1 MIIFHSKGTQTC
13 DRRVPQTAF
22 WCRQTLGH
30 LEGIPGLSRTPSLWV
45 SPWRPLPLCCAKA
58 GPPPPAGV
66 ALGARPAPFRRG
78 LRPRPRLAGFA
89 RLRQAPPSLSSRSRR
104 QSLEKWNLA
113 AAAPCAGLAE
123 PHWACSVAGASAALS
138 RKLACCSPQ
147 LIRALSGLRNLGPG
161 FRADRSPRS
170 AGEPRF
176 LPCLQPGNLRN
187 DPECAA
193 GAGQP
198 ASLAAC
204 ALAAAARFLAV
215 TAGRSAAAAAAAAA
229 AASAAGA
236 CCGVPLA
243 PRRRAGAL
251 AAGSPRHSHYSLT
264 PTRSLGS
271 AGPGEDTGLCP
282 GGDCGGQSAGGRGRP
297 VAHAPLPWGRP
308 ARPAARSCWR
318 L

>member
-1 MIIFHSKGTQTC
+1 MGSSHLGVFFHSKGTQTRE
-13 DRRVPQTAF
+13 RRVSQTAF

-30 LEGIPGLSRTPSLWV
+30 LEEIPGLPRTPNLRV
-45 SPWRPLPLCCAKA
+45 SPWHPLPPCCAA
-58 GPPPPAGV
+58 ARPPPPAGV

-89 RLRQAPPSLSSRSRR
+89 GLRQAPPSLSSRSRR

-123 PHWACSVAGASAALS
+123 PHWACSVARDSAALS

-147 LIRALSGLRNLGPG
+147 LIRVLSGLRDLEAGSG
-161 FRADRSPRS
+161 ADRTPRS

-176 LPCLQPGNLRN
+176 FHCLQSGDPRDG
-187 DPECAA
+187 PECAA

-215 TAGRSAAAAAAAAA
+215 TAGRPAAAPAAAAAV
-229 AASAAGA
+229 ASAAGVR
-236 CCGVPLA
+236 CGVPLA
-243 PRRRAGAL
+243 PRPRRRAGAL
-251 AAGSPRHSHYSLT
+251 ATGSPRHSLYSLT
-264 PTRSLGS
+264 PSRSWGS
-271 AGPGEDTGLCP
+271 AGPGEDTGSQGCARAETAE
-282 GGDCGGQSAGGRGRP
+282 GKVRVCAGDR
-297 VAHAPLPWGRP
+297 
-308 ARPAARSCWR
+308 
-318 L
+318 